1 MLAAGLI
8 FIFVIVL
15 YLFQFRKNNRKHE
28 DEGMGSG
35 MLGKSRVKVE
45 CTVCRQSFP
54 AVADRLDLH
63 TDAPQNYLNCPY
75 CHRPTKVTIL
85 R

>member
-1 MLAAGLI
+1 MLGVGLI
-8 FIFVIVL
+8 FILVMVL
-15 YLFQFRKNNRKHE
+15 LLFQLRKNSRKAT
-28 DEGMGSG
+28 DSGMGSG
-35 MLGKSRVKVE
+35 MLGRSRVKVE

-54 AVADRLDLH
+54 AVADRLDLYR
-63 TDAPQNYLNCPY
+63 AGPQIYLNCPY